1 MPFSVPKPALD
12 ITISVR
18 WDGGDR
24 VFNMALTHEAILQS
38 STGDALLAM
47 KLQEIVK
54 VPFEY
59 WRRLE
64 VQIAHVWNSGQSQ
77 EIYSHSSNT
86 DYATTQEQ
94 VTQLLS
100 WWQQFACL
108 ETRSVR
114 MLLVLDIDISGVH
127 LLPPRGKQSSL
138 TQSTADALLLSK
150 TLQSTL
156 SPKSQKKTFFSGQET
171 DDHESEAIMKTEVYE
186 NVSCLDEKKKES
198 GEELVPDTHIQYDR
212 SQGMWKKII
221 FTGSREN
228 LLKIDTKT
236 TY

>member
-24 VFNMALTHEAILQS
+24 VFNMALTHEAILHS
-38 STGDALLAM
+38 STGDALLATR
-47 KLQEIVK
+47 LQEIVK

-64 VQIAHVWNSGQSQ
+64 VQIAHVWNSGQGQ

-86 DYATTQEQ
+86 DHAATQEQ
-94 VTQLLS
+94 VTELLS
-100 WWQQFACL
+100 WWQQYACL

-114 MLLVLDIDISGVH
+114 MLLVLGIDISGVH
-127 LLPPRGKQSSL
+127 LLQPRGKQLSL
-138 TQSTADALLLSK
+138 TQSPADALLLSEI
-150 TLQSTL
+150 LQPTL
-156 SPKSQKKTFFSGQET
+156 SPKSQKKISFSSQET

-186 NVSCLDEKKKES
+186 NVSCLGPDEKR
-198 GEELVPDTHIQYDR
+198 EEVVPDTHIQYDR

-228 LLKIDTKT
+228 LLKIDT
-236 TY
+236 